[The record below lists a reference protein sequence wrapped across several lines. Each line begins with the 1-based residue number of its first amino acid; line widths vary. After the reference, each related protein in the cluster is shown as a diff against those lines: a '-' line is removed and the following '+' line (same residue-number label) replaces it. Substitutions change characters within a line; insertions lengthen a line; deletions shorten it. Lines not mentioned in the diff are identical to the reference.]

1 MGSGENSS
9 KLWVI
14 VETFEKIVSNTGLH
28 LGKCTILGES
38 YGCGIGIV
46 GGRTG
51 GWGIEGMA
59 DRVVRN
65 GIRDGLVAR
74 VAFRFIVC
82 PFLYRV
88 KVMSSPAILC

>member
-1 MGSGENSS
+1 MYADWLRVRNSA
-9 KLWVI
+9 I
-14 VETFEKIVSNTGLH
+14 
-28 LGKCTILGES
+28 ILCR
-38 YGCGIGIV
+38 YIAILLIYYGIV
-46 GGRTG
+46 GGRIG
-51 GWGIEGMA
+51 GWGIEGMT

-65 GIRDGLVAR
+65 GIRDGLAVD